1 MSPKSIAAKIYARVV
16 YKSIARD
23 AKRALECQQAVL
35 QSLLSSGRKTSFGN
49 DHKLRNVGDYSEWQQ
64 AIPVVDYEGLLP
76 YIERAKAGEL
86 DVLWPGIPKYFCKT
100 SGTTSGTKYIP
111 LTNDSLPNH
120 IGTARNALL
129 SYIAETGQSSFTSG
143 KMIFLQGS
151 PKMDVLPSG
160 IPYGRLSGIVAN
172 HVPAYLQKNRMPS
185 YATNCIED
193 WEEKVNRIAV
203 ETLRER
209 MTLISGIPNWVQM
222 YFEVLLKKSG
232 KQTIREVFPDFDLFV
247 YGGVNFDPY
256 RARFEQLIGKRIPII
271 ELYPASEG
279 FLAFQ
284 DSQEAD
290 GLLLNVNSGIFFEFI
305 PSDEYFNERP
315 TRLSLGDVKIGVNY
329 ALVLSNNAGLWSY
342 SIGDTVKFTSLD
354 PPRLKVTGRIKHFTS
369 AFGEHV
375 IAEEVEGAM
384 TEVCEAIGMQV
395 NEFHVA
401 PMVAPAAGLP
411 YHEWLIEVDSEVP
424 HEMQNRMAEKLDSSM
439 QRRNIYY
446 RDLIQGGVLRPA
458 VLTFVRKGAFND
470 YMRSIGKL
478 GGQNKVP
485 RLANDRVIADRLS
498 S

>member
-1 MSPKSIAAKIYARVV
+1 MSARSIAAKLYARLV
-16 YKSIARD
+16 YKGIQRD
-23 AKRALECQQAVL
+23 AVHAVQRQDEVMRALLHKAK
-35 QSLLSSGRKTSFGN
+35 STAFGT
-49 DHKLRNVGDYSEWQQ
+49 DHRFADVGNYNEWKDSM
-64 AIPVVDYEGLLP
+64 PVVDYEGILP
-76 YIERAKAGEL
+76 YIERAKAGER
-86 DVLWPGIPKYFCKT
+86 DVLWPGVPKYFCKT
-100 SGTTSGTKYIP
+100 SGTTSGAKYIP
-111 LTNDSLPNH
+111 LTNDSMPNH

-129 SYIAETGQSSFTSG
+129 SYIAETGRSEFTSG

-185 YATNCIED
+185 YQTNCIED
-193 WEEKVNRIAV
+193 WEEKVNRIAE
-203 ETLRER
+203 ETLNER

-232 KQTIREVFPDFDLFV
+232 KQSIREVFPDFDLFV
-247 YGGVNFDPY
+247 YGGVNFEPY

-290 GLLLNVNSGIFFEFI
+290 GLLLNTNSGIFFEFI
-305 PSDEYFNERP
+305 PADEYFNEQP
-315 TRLSLGDVKIGVNY
+315 TRLSLRDVKVGVNY

-342 SIGDTVKFTSLD
+342 SIGDTVKFISLE
-354 PPRLKVTGRIKHFTS
+354 PPRIKVTGRIKHFTS

-384 TEVCEAIGMQV
+384 IEVCGALGVEV

-401 PMVAPAAGLP
+401 PMVAPSSGLP
-411 YHEWLIEVDSEVP
+411 YHEWLIESDSEIG
-424 HEMQNRMAEKLDSSM
+424 EDKRQQMAALLDASM
-439 QRRNIYY
+439 QQRNIYY

-458 VLTFVRKGAFND
+458 VLTFERKGAFND
-470 YMRSIGKL
+470 YMRSVGKL

-485 RLANDRVIADRLS
+485 RLANDREIADRLPR
-498 S
+498 